1 MHPTIMTT
9 GLSKSSEDDTL
20 VVMTV
25 ASELSFFPST
35 DGDLAYR
42 DTGSGDLVVLLH
54 SGYVDHRLF
63 EDQTPALVAAGYR
76 VVAADIR
83 GHGWSANA
91 SEPFRWADDLAGLLQ
106 HLDAGPAVLVG
117 VSMGGAVAGDTAIE
131 YPELVR
137 GAVLSGA
144 SVSDFRYTY
153 EKTREIIAESARTL
167 HSGDIDA
174 WLKVFL
180 RGMAGPFRTVDDTD
194 PAILDR
200 LREMALHTL
209 AKHTPGE
216 KDWHVPMTDTWPRVR
231 KLDIPVLMVNGALDS
246 PDLVA
251 DAELYAHTARKGRSV
266 IVEGAAHFPNLEK
279 PQEFNALLLDFLHG
293 L

>member
-1 MHPTIMTT
+1 
-9 GLSKSSEDDTL
+9 
-20 VVMTV
+20 MTV
-25 ASELSFFPST
+25 ASELSFFPSI

-42 DTGSGDLVVLLH
+42 DTGTGDLVVLLH

-144 SVSDFRYTY
+144 SVSDFQYTY
-153 EKTREIIAESARTL
+153 EKTREIVAESARTL

-194 PAILDR
+194 PAIMER

-216 KDWHVPMTDTWPRVR
+216 RNWHVPMTDTWPRVR
-231 KLDIPVLMVNGALDS
+231 KLDIPVLLVNGALDS
-246 PDLVA
+246 PDLIA

-266 IVEGAAHFPNLEK
+266 IVEGTAHFPNLEK
-279 PQEFNALLLDFLHG
+279 PEEFNALLLDFLRT

>member
-1 MHPTIMTT
+1 
-9 GLSKSSEDDTL
+9 
-20 VVMTV
+20 MTV
-25 ASELSFFPST
+25 ASELSYYTST

-54 SGYVDHRLF
+54 SGYVDHRVF
-63 EDQTPALVAAGYR
+63 EAQTPALVAAGYR
-76 VVAADIR
+76 VVAADVR

-117 VSMGGAVAGDTAIE
+117 VSMGGAVASDTAIE

-137 GAVLSGA
+137 AIVLSGA
-144 SVSDFRYTY
+144 TTSDFQYTDPRTL
-153 EKTREIIAESARTL
+153 EFVTESARLL
-167 HSGDIDA
+167 HSGDIEA

-180 RGMAGPFRTVDDTD
+180 QAVAGLNRTVDDVD
-194 PAILDR
+194 PAILER
-200 LREMALHTL
+200 LSEMALHTI

-216 KDWHVPMTDTWPRVR
+216 RNWHVPMTDPRPRAPKIDV
-231 KLDIPVLMVNGALDS
+231 PVLTVNGALDS
-246 PDLVA
+246 PDLIA
-251 DAELYAHTARKGRSV
+251 DAERFARTVPNGRSV
-266 IVEGAAHFPNLEK
+266 LVEGTSHYPNMES
-279 PQEFNALLLDFLHG
+279 PEEFNALLLDFLHA

>member
-1 MHPTIMTT
+1 
-9 GLSKSSEDDTL
+9 
-20 VVMTV
+20 MTV
-25 ASELSFFPST
+25 ASELTYYTST

-42 DTGSGDLVVLLH
+42 DTGTGDLVVLLH
-54 SGYVDHRLF
+54 SGYTDHRVF
-63 EDQTPALVAAGYR
+63 EAQIPVLAEAGYR

-117 VSMGGAVAGDTAIE
+117 VSMGAAAASDTVIE

-137 GAVLSGA
+137 GVVLGGA
-144 SVSDFRYTY
+144 TVSEFRYTDPR
-153 EKTREIIAESARTL
+153 TLQFVTESARTL
-167 HSGDIDA
+167 HSGDIEG

-180 RGMAGPFRTVDDTD
+180 GAVAGVNRTVDDVD
-194 PAILDR
+194 PAILER
-200 LREMALHTL
+200 VQEMALHTI

-216 KDWHVPMTDTWPRVR
+216 RNWHVPMADTWARVP
-231 KLDIPVLMVNGALDS
+231 KIDVPVLMVNGALDS
-246 PDLVA
+246 PDLLA
-251 DAELYAHTARKGRSV
+251 DAEKFARTVPDGRSV
-266 IVEGAAHFPNLEK
+266 LIEDTSHYPNMEK
-279 PQEFNALLLDFLHG
+279 PEQFDEILLDFLRT